1 LCDLVFLNGSPEDN
15 IIFYTILRMK
25 TILIIPFFLLYF
37 YQNVLCQD
45 KINTKDKNQLNV
57 NIIEQTDKVVRYK
70 MSDYEDGPVISLN
83 SNRICRIEYKNGFID
98 QMGYQNPRKSRPL
111 GISAGAALEL
121 SGGGGMFSATVDYFI
136 IPQID
141 LEVNAGSSGV
151 SGGFY
156 FSAGGRFHINSNYSV
171 KKMTPF
177 TGVLL
182 GSNYGDEFVQIPFG
196 INYLAPSGFNTSIS
210 INRMIG
216 FTSWYSTFA
225 ELRAGWKFKP
235 W

>member
-1 LCDLVFLNGSPEDN
+1 
-15 IIFYTILRMK
+15 MK
-25 TILIIPFFLLYF
+25 KFLLILLF
-37 YQNVLCQD
+37 SIPILQDALCQD
-45 KINTKDKNQLNV
+45 KINTKDKKQLNV
-57 NIIEQTDKVVRYK
+57 NIIEQTHKVVRYK
-70 MSDYEDGPVISLN
+70 MTDYEDGPIISLKT
-83 SNRICRIEYKNGFID
+83 SRISRIEYKNGFVD

-111 GISAGAALEL
+111 GINAGAALEL
-121 SGGGGMFSATVDYFI
+121 SGGGGMFSTTVDYFI
-136 IPQID
+136 IPQLG
-141 LEVNAGSSGV
+141 LEVNAGTSGV

-156 FSAGGRFHINSNYSV
+156 FSAGGRIHINSNYSV
-171 KKMTPF
+171 RKITPF

-196 INYLAPSGFNTSIS
+196 INYLATSGFNTSLS

-225 ELRAGWKFKP
+225 ELRAGWKFKS